1 MKVKFCGWRCFRAQR
16 VRLRLSTETV
26 CPAPTPQLE
35 ALLKGGRGG
44 GSCLTHLCVPG
55 AQHRPGPELTIT
67 DLVVNGCHPWEQS
80 GSTGLLFPFWAC
92 GCITATPRGTGARSS
107 LNVGWMP

>member
-44 GSCLTHLCVPG
+44 CLTHLCVPG